1 MLFVGKKK
9 WMRLSKDYKVIQF
22 KWIILLLVL
31 FCKSKHGVVSRSLVG
46 CRLAGIP
53 RRKST

>member
-9 WMRLSKDYKVIQF
+9 WMRLSMDYKVIQF